1 MKEAPRWKRA
11 SGWVDLRGR
20 REGGLAFLLMRLTGI
35 GLVIYLFI
43 HLYVLRLLAQGPE
56 AWDAFIAMAKSPLFL
71 ALDGLLIL
79 GILYHALNGV
89 RVTLLGLGIGVPHQ
103 ARLFWG
109 VMALT
114 LLVTAIAAYAIFTI
128 AG

>member
-11 SGWVDLRGR
+11 SGWIDMRGR

-35 GLVIYLFI
+35 GLVIYLFL

-71 ALDGLLIL
+71 ALDILLIM
-79 GILYHALNGV
+79 GILYHGLNGV
-89 RVTLLGLGIGVPHQ
+89 RVTMLGLGIGVPYQ

-109 VMALT
+109 VVALT
-114 LLVTAIAAYAIFTI
+114 LLMTVIAGYAIFTI

>member
-1 MKEAPRWKRA
+1 MKEAPRWKRVG
-11 SGWVDLRGR
+11 GWADLRGR
-20 REGGLAFLLMRLTGI
+20 REGGWAFLLMRLTGI
-35 GLVIYLFI
+35 GLVAYLFI

-56 AWDAFIAMAKSPLFL
+56 AWDAFIATAKSPPFL

-89 RVTLLGLGIGVPHQ
+89 RVVLLGLGIGVPHQ

-109 VMALT
+109 VMGLT
-114 LLVTAIAAYAIFTI
+114 LLVTAIAVYAIFAIT
-128 AG
+128 G

>member
-11 SGWVDLRGR
+11 SGWIDMRGR

-35 GLVIYLFI
+35 GLVIYLFL

-79 GILYHALNGV
+79 GILYHGLNGV
-89 RVTLLGLGIGVPHQ
+89 RVTLLGLGIGVPYQ
-103 ARLFWG
+103 AWLFWG
-109 VMALT
+109 VVALT
-114 LLVTAIAAYAIFTI
+114 LLMTTIAGYAIFTI

>member
-1 MKEAPRWKRA
+1 MRETPHWKRA
-11 SGWVDLRGR
+11 SGWIDLRGR

-71 ALDGLLIL
+71 ALDGFLIL

-103 ARLFWG
+103 TRLFWG
-109 VMALT
+109 VMTLT
-114 LLVTAIAAYAIFTI
+114 LLATAIAVYAIFTI
-128 AG
+128 TG

>member
-1 MKEAPRWKRA
+1 MREVPRWKRA
-11 SGWVDLRGR
+11 SGWIDLRGR

-35 GLVIYLFI
+35 GLVIYLFL

-114 LLVTAIAAYAIFTI
+114 LLMTAIAAYAIFTI

>member
-11 SGWVDLRGR
+11 TGWVDLRGR

-56 AWDAFIAMAKSPLFL
+56 AWDAFIAMAKSPFFL

-109 VMALT
+109 VVSLT
-114 LLVTAIAAYAIFTI
+114 LLATAIAVYAIFAIT
-128 AG
+128 G

>member
-1 MKEAPRWKRA
+1 MKEASRWKRA
-11 SGWVDLRGR
+11 GGWVDLRGR

-109 VMALT
+109 VMTLT
-114 LLVTAIAAYAIFTI
+114 LLMTAVAVYAIFAIT
-128 AG
+128 G

>member
-1 MKEAPRWKRA
+1 MREQSRWRGA
-11 SGWVDLRGR
+11 LGWADLRGR

-35 GLVIYLFI
+35 GLVVYLLL

-56 AWDAFIAMAKSPLFL
+56 AWDAFIATAKSPLFL
-71 ALDGLLIL
+71 ALDGVLFL
-79 GILYHALNGV
+79 GLLYHALNGV
-89 RVTLLGLGIGVPHQ
+89 RVTLLGLGIAVPHQ

-114 LLVTAIAAYAIFTI
+114 LLATGVALYALFVLV
-128 AG
+128 G

>member
-11 SGWVDLRGR
+11 SGWIDLRGR

-35 GLVIYLFI
+35 GLVIYLFL

-114 LLVTAIAAYAIFTI
+114 LLMTAIATYAIFTI

>member
-1 MKEAPRWKRA
+1 MTGEPRWKRA
-11 SGWVDLRGR
+11 RGWADLRGR

-35 GLVIYLFI
+35 GLVAYLFL
-43 HLYVLRLLAQGPE
+43 HLYTLRLLAQGPE
-56 AWDAFIAMAKSPLFL
+56 AWDAFIAVAKSPPFL

-79 GILYHALNGV
+79 GLLYHALNGV

-109 VMALT
+109 VVALT
-114 LLVTAIAAYAIFTI
+114 LLITGAAVYAIFSIT
-128 AG
+128 G

>member
-1 MKEAPRWKRA
+1 MTTEPRWKRA
-11 SGWVDLRGR
+11 RGWVDLRGR

-35 GLVIYLFI
+35 GLVIYLFL

-56 AWDAFIAMAKSPLFL
+56 AWDAFIATAKSPLFL
-71 ALDGLLIL
+71 TLDGILIL
-79 GILYHALNGV
+79 GLLYHAFNGV
-89 RVTLLGLGIGVPHQ
+89 RVTLLGLGIGVPLQ

-114 LLVTAIAAYAIFTI
+114 LLLTGVAVYAIFALT
-128 AG
+128 G

>member
-1 MKEAPRWKRA
+1 MNGEPRWKRA
-11 SGWVDLRGR
+11 SGWADLRGR

-35 GLVIYLFI
+35 GLVVYLFL

-56 AWDAFIAMAKSPLFL
+56 AWDAFIALAKSPPFL

-79 GILYHALNGV
+79 GLLYHALNGV

-109 VMALT
+109 VLALT
-114 LLVTAIAAYAIFTI
+114 LLITGAAVYAIFAIT
-128 AG
+128 G

>member
-1 MKEAPRWKRA
+1 MTTEPRWKRA
-11 SGWVDLRGR
+11 RGWADLRGR

-35 GLVIYLFI
+35 GLVIYLFL

-56 AWDAFIAMAKSPLFL
+56 AWDAFIATAKSPLFL
-71 ALDGLLIL
+71 TLDGILIL
-79 GILYHALNGV
+79 GLLYHAFNGV
-89 RVTLLGLGIGVPHQ
+89 RVTLLGLGIGVPLQ

-114 LLVTAIAAYAIFTI
+114 LLLTGVAVYAIFALT
-128 AG
+128 G

>member
-1 MKEAPRWKRA
+1 MKETSRWRRA
-11 SGWVDLRGR
+11 SGWADLRGR

-35 GLVIYLFI
+35 GLVVYLFI
-43 HLYVLRLLAQGPE
+43 HLYTLRLLAQGPE

-71 ALDGLLIL
+71 TLDGLLVL

-109 VMALT
+109 VMTLT
-114 LLVTAIAAYAIFTI
+114 LLMTAVAVYAIFAIT
-128 AG
+128 G